1 MRMKKIALAM
11 SLLVVAAVAFSV
23 VHASTVTAKEPCN
36 KQCPVAKKDIKAD
49 APTSD
54 VKVGEKEY
62 TVGFCC
68 KNCKGKFDAE
78 KEPLK
83 KYPVK
88 EIPAK

>member
-1 MRMKKIALAM
+1 MKKIALAM

-23 VHASTVTAKEPCN
+23 VSASVATKDCVN
-36 KQCPVAKKDIKAD
+36 KQCPIAKKDIKAD

-54 VKVGEKEY
+54 VKVGDKEY

-68 KNCKGKFDAE
+68 KNCKGKWDAE

-83 KYPVK
+83 KFPVK